1 MKGLKQIKSPIEEDI
16 LIFKKE
22 FDNAV
27 DSKVHIINVVMKYM
41 MGNRGK
47 NIRPILTLLCS
58 RLCGNPSTNSYKAS
72 AMVELLH
79 LATLVH
85 DDVVDDATI
94 RRGLISINRI
104 WKNKI
109 SILVGDYILS
119 KALINMISIRDFDA
133 LDTISQ
139 TAEKLSSGELLQL
152 EKSLSK
158 TMTEPIYFEMIKQKT
173 ASLIASSCELGAIT
187 TSGLKKDR
195 KLMYSYG
202 ENLGIA
208 FQIKDDLLD
217 YLGSESITGK
227 NSGGDVKRNMM
238 TLPLIFAKSKLKS
251 SGKRELNF
259 LMRKLKKNKN
269 AIKKIINILHESG
282 GIKYSKS
289 KLNLYSEKATDTL
302 NAYPDS
308 RYKKSL
314 LDMVTFNNNR
324 EK

>member
-1 MKGLKQIKSPIEEDI
+1 MKRLRQIKSPVEKDI

-27 DSKVHIINVVMKYM
+27 DSKVRIINVVMNYM
-41 MGNRGK
+41 MRSRGK

-58 RLCGNPSTNSYKAS
+58 RLCGNPSLNTYRAS

-79 LATLVH
+79 VATLVH

-119 KALINMISIRDFDA
+119 KALINMISIRDFEA
-133 LDTISQ
+133 LDCISK

-158 TMTEPIYFEMIKQKT
+158 SMTEAIYFEMIKQKT

-187 TSGLKKDR
+187 TSGRKNDR

-238 TLPLIFAKSKLKS
+238 TLPLIFAKSKLKN
-251 SGKRELNF
+251 SGKRELNS
-259 LMRKLKKNKN
+259 LLRKLKKNKY
-269 AIKKIINILHESG
+269 AMKKIINILHDSG
-282 GIKYSKS
+282 GIEYSKS
-289 KLNLYSEKATDTL
+289 KLKLYSEKALNVL

-308 RYKKSL
+308 KYKNSL
-314 LDMVTFNNNR
+314 KDMVIFNSSR